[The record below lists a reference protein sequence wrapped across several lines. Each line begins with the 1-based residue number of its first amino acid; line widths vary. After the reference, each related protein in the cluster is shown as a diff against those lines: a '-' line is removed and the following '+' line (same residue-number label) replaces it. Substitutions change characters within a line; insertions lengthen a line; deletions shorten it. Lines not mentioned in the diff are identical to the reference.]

1 MAALENQ
8 KHELFARKV
17 AEGMDATAA
26 YQKVYKKSTKAS
38 ALTAGPRLLGNVRN
52 RVKEIQSS
60 NLSEEIMDKNER
72 LKFLS
77 RAIETSI
84 KDVDESSTLCQSY
97 EKDKNGKVKYRM
109 VDKLK
114 ALELISRLCGDFT
127 IVDGG
132 NSVNVNV
139 NVAIISEE
147 ARQSLIQRKRD
158 ATLRRLAQ
166 KN

>member
-1 MAALENQ
+1 
-8 KHELFARKV
+8 
-17 AEGMDATAA
+17 
-26 YQKVYKKSTKAS
+26 
-38 ALTAGPRLLGNVRN
+38 
-52 RVKEIQSS
+52 
-60 NLSEEIMDKNER
+60 MDKNER
-72 LKFLS
+72 LKYLT
-77 RAIETSI
+77 RAIETSV
-84 KDVDESSTLCQSY
+84 KDVDEASDLCQSY
-97 EKDKNGKVKYRM
+97 EKDKNGKIKYRM